1 MGGEKSG
8 CADGVKT
15 MNDGFGFSCCSA
27 NLARRLQMRVPA
39 AVISRRCF
47 LGAVAVGCTGLAL
60 PAATGDEAKK
70 VIVSG
75 CAWNHALDQPNYD
88 ITPILDT
95 VFADMEYAGV
105 EGVEVMQT
113 TLRPDNAVDR
123 LAALAE
129 KHRMPVIGASFVG
142 AMWDRSQHKAILDEA
157 ESVVSRLG
165 KLGGRRLGITVGAPQ
180 GAKVRKTAQQFDD
193 QADILRKLMALCASH
208 GVVANLHNHTYEV
221 ADDQYDLRNTLERVP
236 DMKLG
241 PDLGWLREAGIDPV
255 SFIRQHAQR
264 LVFLHLRDHQADG
277 SFAEVMGE
285 GAMDYAAIGEA
296 LHEVDFTGYAVIE
309 LSTPRKQQTRPIRD
323 SLRMS
328 RQYVRNSMGY

>member
-1 MGGEKSG
+1 
-8 CADGVKT
+8 V
-15 MNDGFGFSCCSA
+15 
-27 NLARRLQMRVPA
+27 NLSRRSLLQVPA

-47 LGAVAVGCTGLAL
+47 LAATAAGCAGLFL
-60 PAATGDEAKK
+60 PAASGVEAKK

-75 CAWNHALDQPNYD
+75 CAWNHALDQTNYD

-105 EGVEVMQT
+105 TGVEMMQT

-142 AMWDRSQHKAILDEA
+142 AMWDRGQHKAILDEA
-157 ESVVSRLG
+157 ESVVTRLG

-180 GAKVRKTAQQFDD
+180 GATVRKTAQQFDD
-193 QADILRKLMALCASH
+193 QADILRKLTELCTSH

-241 PDLGWLREAGIDPV
+241 PDLGWLREARIDPV
-255 SFIRQHAQR
+255 SFIRQHAER
-264 LVFLHLRDHQADG
+264 LVFLHLRDHIADG

-285 GAMDYAAIGEA
+285 GAMDYAAIGKA
-296 LHEVDFTGYAVIE
+296 LHEINFTGYAVIE
-309 LSTPRKQQTRPIRD
+309 LSTPGKQQTRPMRD
-323 SLRMS
+323 SLKMS
-328 RQYVRNSMGY
+328 RQYVRKTLGY

>member
-1 MGGEKSG
+1 
-8 CADGVKT
+8 
-15 MNDGFGFSCCSA
+15 MNDSFGLSRGSA
-27 NLARRLQMRVPA
+27 NLPQRFPMQVPA
-39 AVISRRCF
+39 VAISRRCF
-47 LGAVAVGCTGLAL
+47 LGVAALGCTGWVRS
-60 PAATGDEAKK
+60 AAAGDEAKN

-105 EGVEVMQT
+105 AGVEVMQT

-142 AMWDRSQHKAILDEA
+142 AMWDRSQHKAIMDEA
-157 ESVVSRLG
+157 ESVVTRLG
-165 KLGGRRLGITVGAPQ
+165 QLGGRRLGITVGAPQ

-193 QADILRKLMALCASH
+193 QADILRQLMELCASH
-208 GVVANLHNHTYEV
+208 DVVANLHNHTYEV
-221 ADDQYDLRNTLERVP
+221 ADDQYDLRNTLERIP

-241 PDLGWLREAGIDPV
+241 PDLGWLQEAGIDPV
-255 SFIRQHAQR
+255 TFIRQHAQR
-264 LVFLHLRDHQADG
+264 LVFLHLRDHSADG

-285 GAMDYAAIGEA
+285 GVMDYTAIGKA
-296 LHEVDFTGYAVIE
+296 LHDVNFTGYAVIE
-309 LSTPRKQQTRPIRD
+309 LSTPSKQQTRPLRD

-328 RQYVRNSMGY
+328 RQYVRNTLGY